1 MARGARNRDIAQE
14 LVISERTVKIHVAN
28 IIAKLAVTNRT
39 AAVVRA
45 IDLNLIQNRD
55 S

>member
-1 MARGARNRDIAQE
+1 
-14 LVISERTVKIHVAN
+14 ISERTVKIHVAN
-28 IIAKLAVTNRT
+28 VIAKLGVTNRT

-45 IDLNLIQNRD
+45 IDLDLISHRD